1 MAAFVE
7 FKLFIV
13 STLAEF
19 RKELFRQAL
28 WNRFRDQCLWMANE
42 KVCSLRDN
50 FPGKKP
56 GQSYISIL
64 QCKQLVYENRT
75 LIRKVE
81 NV

>member
-19 RKELFRQAL
+19 RKELSDRHSGTGSATSASG
-28 WNRFRDQCLWMANE
+28 MANE

>member
-28 WNRFRDQCLWMANE
+28 WNGFRNQCFWMAKE
-42 KVCSLRDN
+42 KVCSLRVIFQTRN
-50 FPGKKP
+50 PAKATFPF
-56 GQSYISIL
+56 Y
-64 QCKQLVYENRT
+64 
-75 LIRKVE
+75 
-81 NV
+81 NVSS